1 MDLFILCVEIFF
13 ARICDV
19 SLGTFKTFMIV
30 KGRKLLS
37 ALIGFLEV
45 TIWFLVV
52 RNALNSDSNSIFIV
66 FAYAGGFAVGTY
78 VGGLLAQKFLREK
91 LGIRITITKSQSE
104 LVDILRKNG
113 YIVSTMNAK
122 GYKNNSKL
130 MIFMEIDDK
139 ELPDVEKIVKEYDP
153 NIFMVVSETIY
164 VQNGHYKDIVK

>member
-19 SLGTFKTFMIV
+19 SLGTFKTFMVV

-37 ALIGFLEV
+37 AMMGFLEV

-52 RNALNSDSNSIFIV
+52 RNALNSESNSLFIV
-66 FAYAGGFAVGTY
+66 FSYAGGFAVGTY
-78 VGGLLAQKFLREK
+78 IGGLLAQKFLREK

-122 GYKNNSKL
+122 GYKNDSKL

-139 ELPDVEKIVKEYDP
+139 ELSEVEKIVKEYDP
-153 NIFMVVSETIY
+153 NIFMVVTETMY
-164 VQNGHYKDIVK
+164 VQNGHFKDIVK

>member
-37 ALIGFLEV
+37 AFIGFLEV